1 MFFVART
8 FSYRAAY
15 RRLDMCV
22 RPKQGF
28 TLTELLVVIA
38 IIGVL
43 AALLLPAV
51 QMARE
56 AARRAQCQNNL
67 KQCGQAITNYAASKG
82 FLPTSRTLI
91 RDAADSTV
99 FIHANWVC
107 PVLAELE
114 QTGLHAQ
121 IMRTRD
127 LQSMTPTTLPIL
139 KCPSQADDLFDSRQF
154 PLSYVVNGGRRNSP
168 PPNNFDWIENGVFVD
183 NGFDNTNQKRRID
196 EIAKYDGTSNTLM
209 MSENV
214 NARSW
219 LEAPQEYHS
228 QLLWFPENPDGP
240 QFVGLNVGNFDDWQQ
255 YLADSANHV
264 FTYRASQQKMASAQ
278 LDTSNA
284 NATMTQRFARPSSS
298 HPGGFLVTMCD
309 GSVRFMS
316 DTTPYRIYAVL
327 MTSRGERANDPANT
341 SFVATNPVW
350 QSPKTATTTEPYPG
364 TEF

>member
-1 MFFVART
+1 
-8 FSYRAAY
+8 
-15 RRLDMCV
+15 MCV

-154 PLSYVVNGGRRNSP
+154 PLSYVVNGGRRNFP
-168 PPNNFDWIENGVFVD
+168 ADNTDWNENGVFVD
-183 NGFDNTNQKRRID
+183 NGGGNANQKRRID

-240 QFVGLNVGNFDDWQQ
+240 QFVGLNVGNSEDWQK
-255 YLADSANHV
+255 YLDDSANYV
-264 FTYRASQQKMASAQ
+264 FKYRASQQKMTSAQ
-278 LDTSNA
+278 LDTSDA